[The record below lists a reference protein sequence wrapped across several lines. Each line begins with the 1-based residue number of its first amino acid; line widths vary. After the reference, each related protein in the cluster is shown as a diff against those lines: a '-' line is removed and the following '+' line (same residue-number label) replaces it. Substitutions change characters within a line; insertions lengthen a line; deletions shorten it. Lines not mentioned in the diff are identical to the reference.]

1 MKKSIYLLVA
11 LIVTTIASSQE
22 VVKYSKSGFEAAF
35 PTKPK
40 VEKQSVD
47 AGGYKIVLNM
57 YLCEG
62 DADMLIVSESQ
73 LPGDVSKSL
82 NESNSDS
89 FLTGTKNGA
98 MNAMAAQ
105 LGSKFEETS
114 QEFFKFQDFAALKV
128 IGKMDSLNVNA
139 LFINRNGQL
148 YQILVFG
155 ADVNAA
161 YDSFVNSFKLI

>member
-1 MKKSIYLLVA
+1 MKKSIYLFVA
-11 LIVTTIASSQE
+11 LVVTAIVSAQE

-57 YLCEG
+57 YMCEG
-62 DADMLIVSESQ
+62 DSDMLIVSESQ
-73 LPGDVSKSL
+73 MPEEVSKSL
-82 NESNSDS
+82 NEGNSNN
-89 FLTGTKNGA
+89 FLSGTKNGA

-105 LGSKFEETS
+105 LGTKFEQTS
-114 QEFFKFQDFAALKV
+114 EEFVTFQNYAALKV
-128 IGKMDSLNVNA
+128 IGKMDDLNVNA

-148 YQILVFG
+148 YQILLFG
-155 ADVNAA
+155 TDINAA
-161 YDSFVNSFKLI
+161 YEAFVEKFKLI

>member
-1 MKKSIYLLVA
+1 MKKTIYLLVA

-40 VEKQSVD
+40 VEKQSID

-57 YLCEG
+57 YMCEG

-73 LPGDVSKSL
+73 LPKEASKSI
-82 NESNSDS
+82 NENNSNS
-89 FLTGTKNGA
+89 FLSGTKNGA

-105 LGSKFEETS
+105 LGTKFEQTS
-114 QEFFKFQDFAALKV
+114 EEFITFQNHAALKV
-128 IGKMDSLNVNA
+128 IGKMDDLNVNA

-148 YQILVFG
+148 YQILLFG
-155 ADVNAA
+155 TDINTA
-161 YDSFVNSFKLI
+161 YEAFVEKFKLI